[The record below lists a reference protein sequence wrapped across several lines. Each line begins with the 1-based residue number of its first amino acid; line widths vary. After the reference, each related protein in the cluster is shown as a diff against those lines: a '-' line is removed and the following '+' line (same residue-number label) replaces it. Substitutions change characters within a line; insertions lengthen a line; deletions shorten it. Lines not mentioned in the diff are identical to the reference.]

1 MLLPIC
7 PIVSILGLIL
17 ATEFSIIMLIVFVVT
32 QS

>member
-7 PIVSILGLIL
+7 PIVSILSLIL